1 MRRAFERHGL
11 PSLPAPQVTARCP
24 RRTASAFCTCRAAC
38 CLRGRGRAG
47 NGVWVPGQK
56 PQGPHRQT
64 GAVQPVPCDLEGQ
77 PASGDRPPAT
87 RLPACVGD
95 VAPPA
100 PRTPPPCI
108 RSQRRSAEPVTLTA
122 SPRPESVS
130 SAFFVILRILFLAF
144 KNVTPGRVAMSPAS
158 GLGGRGQGLGS
169 VTSPRARAASSATL
183 LSCSLRSPGHGPAE
197 RAGEPADGQPAGGH
211 LGAAARREPERERAG
226 LQGNALS
233 RRLLAPGP
241 PMPGRAA

>member
-38 CLRGRGRAG
+38 CLRRRGRAG

-95 VAPPA
+95 MAPPA

-144 KNVTPGRVAMSPAS
+144 KNVTRGRVAVSSAS

-169 VTSPRARAASSATL
+169 VTSPPCAGSL
-183 LSCSLRSPGHGPAE
+183 LSHPPVLLSP
-197 RAGEPADGQPAGGH
+197 QPRPWP
-211 LGAAARREPERERAG
+211 RRTCR
-226 LQGNALS
+226 
-233 RRLLAPGP
+233 
-241 PMPGRAA
+241 

>member
-11 PSLPAPQVTARCP
+11 PSLPAPQVTARCR

-144 KNVTPGRVAMSPAS
+144 KNVTRGRVAVSPAS

-169 VTSPRARAASSATL
+169 VTSPPCAGSL
-183 LSCSLRSPGHGPAE
+183 LSHPPVLLSP
-197 RAGEPADGQPAGGH
+197 QPRPWP
-211 LGAAARREPERERAG
+211 RRTCR
-226 LQGNALS
+226 
-233 RRLLAPGP
+233 
-241 PMPGRAA
+241 

>member
-122 SPRPESVS
+122 SPRPESVY

-144 KNVTPGRVAMSPAS
+144 KNMTLGRVAVSPAL

-169 VTSPRARAASSATL
+169 VTSPPCAGSL
-183 LSCSLRSPGHGPAE
+183 LSHPPVLLSP
-197 RAGEPADGQPAGGH
+197 QPRPWP
-211 LGAAARREPERERAG
+211 RRTCR
-226 LQGNALS
+226 
-233 RRLLAPGP
+233 
-241 PMPGRAA
+241 

>member
-77 PASGDRPPAT
+77 LASGDRPPAT

-144 KNVTPGRVAMSPAS
+144 KNVTRGRVAMSPAS

-169 VTSPRARAASSATL
+169 VTSPPCAGSL
-183 LSCSLRSPGHGPAE
+183 LSHPPVLLSP
-197 RAGEPADGQPAGGH
+197 QPRPWP
-211 LGAAARREPERERAG
+211 RRTCR
-226 LQGNALS
+226 
-233 RRLLAPGP
+233 
-241 PMPGRAA
+241 